1 MATNTT
7 KSMTEV
13 SDNVKAEIVESLKR
27 AQEKFKGEKQV
38 TVSVPKNLQRA
49 VGQTLF
55 LSINGVSIVLPVDGS
70 KHKVPESFKNH
81 LDQYIANLQL

>member
-1 MATNTT
+1 MATTTT
-7 KSMTEV
+7 KNMTEI
-13 SDNVKAEIVESLKR
+13 SDNVKEQIVESLKR

-81 LDQYIANLQL
+81 LDQYIANLQF